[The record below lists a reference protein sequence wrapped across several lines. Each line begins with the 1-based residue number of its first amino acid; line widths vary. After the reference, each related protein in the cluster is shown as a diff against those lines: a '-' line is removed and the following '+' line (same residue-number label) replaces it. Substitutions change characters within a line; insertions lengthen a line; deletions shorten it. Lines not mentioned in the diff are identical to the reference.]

1 MIKKEFYF
9 KSAEKVAKEL
19 LGKYI
24 IREYENKKIICKIV
38 ETEAY
43 IGPEDKACH
52 AYNNRCTERTKIMF
66 SEGGKAYVYF
76 IYGMYYCFNVVT
88 ARIGKPEAVLIRAVE
103 PISGLELIKEN
114 RNIKSNK
121 IEVLTNGPGKLC
133 RALNIDKSLNG
144 ENLLTSSKLYIIE
157 GEEVRDIVTT
167 TRINI
172 DYAEEYREKNWRF
185 YINGNKFVSKK

>member
-66 SEGGKAYVYF
+66 NEGGKAYVYF
-76 IYGMYYCFNVVT
+76 IYGMYYCLNVVT

-157 GEEVRDIVTT
+157 GEEVIDIVTT

>member
-1 MIKKEFYF
+1 
-9 KSAEKVAKEL
+9 
-19 LGKYI
+19 
-24 IREYENKKIICKIV
+24 
-38 ETEAY
+38 
-43 IGPEDKACH
+43 
-52 AYNNRCTERTKIMF
+52 MF

-76 IYGMYYCFNVVT
+76 IYGMYYCLNVVT

-157 GEEVRDIVTT
+157 GEEVIDIVTT